1 MSYSKEET
9 HELRYKIRHALVF
22 RTGRMTDRDG
32 NLKEWVLKRLERLT
46 AVAFTDKTG
55 IRQIDLIRSRRVWD
69 HGWTILEIADKERVK
84 ATTVENSLNRVLNA
98 IIDKMPRGMAMAV
111 LQPVSEAERLNMP
124 EWKKKRWRLKGCTKV
139 VDGYICRGDQHRD
152 EDGAYAM
159 GPEWTCLMCGKRD
172 IIGRVW
178 EK

>member
-1 MSYSKEET
+1 MSLTKEET

-32 NLKEWVLKRLERLT
+32 NLLQWVLERLARLT

-98 IIDKMPRGMAMAV
+98 IIDKMPSGMAMAI

-124 EWKKKRWRLKGCTKV
+124 EWKQAKWRLTGCERC
-139 VDGYICRGDQHRD
+139 GGDQYRD
-152 EDGAYAM
+152 EGAYAM
-159 GPEWTCLMCGKRD
+159 GDEFCCLMCGHRD
-172 IIGRVW
+172 VIGRVW